1 MGERG
6 YSCDAVKEKHSK
18 VLLMEA
24 LRGLCRNL
32 KCINNKSP
40 ALKTDLVVERYA
52 LVSLPINVLGNIA
65 CTWKATR
72 RSI

>member
-1 MGERG
+1 
-6 YSCDAVKEKHSK
+6 
-18 VLLMEA
+18 MES
-24 LRGLCRNL
+24 LCGLCRNL
-32 KCINNKSP
+32 ELINNKSP

-65 CTWKATR
+65 YTWKATR